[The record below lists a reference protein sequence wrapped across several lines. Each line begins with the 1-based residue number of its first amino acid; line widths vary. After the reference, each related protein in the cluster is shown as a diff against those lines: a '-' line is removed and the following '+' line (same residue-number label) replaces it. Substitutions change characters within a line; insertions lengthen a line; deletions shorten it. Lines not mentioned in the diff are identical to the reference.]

1 MSGVALQSSWL
12 AAVHYQ
18 EQALVLELEF
28 CDGAIYAYFQVPRQ
42 IFAELLQAE
51 SPGRYF
57 NAQIRERFASAKRR
71 PPAAA
76 GQPIAGGKADYRRTG
91 VGVECG
97 TGIL

>member
-1 MSGVALQSSWL
+1 MSGVALPSSWL

-18 EQALVLELEF
+18 DQASVLEVEL
-28 CDGAIYAYFQVPRQ
+28 CDGAVYAYFQVPRQ

-71 PPAAA
+71 PAASGRRA
-76 GQPIAGGKADYRRTG
+76 HGGGEAAIG
-91 VGVECG
+91 APG
-97 TGIL
+97 